1 MATVL
6 LRLSGPMQAYG
17 TSSHWEERATHS
29 RPTKSAVIGLIVNAL
44 GLSADTPLE
53 DFISMTFAVRAD
65 RPGRQMRDE
74 QTAGGGCFP
83 PADPRHPDPGP
94 GYGAPRDPALTPAGT
109 LRASRKKGSRQPV
122 LVTKHYLEDAAFLAG
137 LSTEDLHLAR
147 TIDSALRHPARLLFL
162 GRHCCPPARPIAHGV
177 TSHGPDQWPSHVS
190 LLPEATDAQPAVWT
204 EVPPTTGAFP
214 SSENPVCFTA
224 RYHTTLFLRTST
236 VLPPAPEL
244 QQ

>member
-17 TSSHWEERATHS
+17 TSSHWEERATRS

-44 GLSADTPLE
+44 GLSADTPLD
-53 DFISMTFAVRAD
+53 DFTSMTFAVRAD

-74 QTAGGGCFP
+74 QTMRRWPIPSSRPAKPEPRPGLWRP
-83 PADPRHPDPGP
+83 PRPSPDTRRHAPGLTEEGQPPTRPRHKALPGRRRV
-94 GYGAPRDPALTPAGT
+94 PR
-109 LRASRKKGSRQPV
+109 RAEHRGPP
-122 LVTKHYLEDAAFLAG
+122 
-137 LSTEDLHLAR
+137 LSH
-147 TIDSALRHPARLLFL
+147 TIDNALRRPARLLFL
-162 GRHCCPPARPIAHGV
+162 GRHCCPPAQQIAHGV
-177 TSHGPDQWPSHVS
+177 TPHGPDQWPSHIS

-214 SSENPVCFTA
+214 SSENPVSFTA
-224 RYHTTLFLRTST
+224 RHHTTLFLRTST